1 MVPKNAI
8 PRVVVLKADRLY
20 GDLIARQIK
29 DSWRSAQVSVFQ
41 LGFDA
46 LDSIQAS
53 VPDMFISGVKID
65 DMDGLEHLEPFIE
78 TSLPILV
85 LTSRHDPRTLE
96 LLRSVRFD
104 GLFDGNA
111 EGLENLPVAMQ
122 EVMERRLYVSPTM
135 LPHLKRPRNI
145 TLDTLTEKEQLVL
158 SLNGDGTDDQQAAI
172 QLGLSPHTVNTHRK
186 SIMSKLK
193 LHHKGQLMLY
203 ALQQG
208 YIRVTTL
215 KVFRP
220 GFQRKLANRDAP
232 YFTKKIKSSTA

>member
-1 MVPKNAI
+1 MVPKSAA

-20 GDLIARQIK
+20 GDLIARQIR

-53 VPDMFISGVKID
+53 VPDMFITGVKID

-78 TSLPILV
+78 TTLPILV

-96 LLRSVRFD
+96 LLRNVRFD
-104 GLFDGNA
+104 GLYDGNA

-122 EVMERRLYVSPTM
+122 EVLQRRLYVSPTM

-158 SLNGDGTDDQQAAI
+158 SLIGDGTDDQQAAT

-186 SIMSKLK
+186 SIMAKLK

-203 ALQQG
+203 AIQHG
-208 YIRVTTL
+208 YIRVTAQR
-215 KVFRP
+215 VFRP
-220 GFQRKLANRDAP
+220 GFQRKLVG
-232 YFTKKIKSSTA
+232 KSPRERSG

>member
-1 MVPKNAI
+1 MVPKSAV

-20 GDLIARQIK
+20 GDLIARQIR
-29 DSWRSAQVSVFQ
+29 DTWRNAQVSIYQ

-53 VPDMFISGVKID
+53 VPDMFITGVKID

-78 TSLPILV
+78 TTLPILV

-96 LLRSVRFD
+96 LLRNVRFD
-104 GLFDGNA
+104 GLYDGNA
-111 EGLENLPVAMQ
+111 EGLENLPVAME
-122 EVMERRLYVSPTM
+122 EVLQRRLYVSPSM

-158 SLNGDGTDDQQAAI
+158 SLIGDGMDDQQAAT
-172 QLGLSPHTVNTHRK
+172 QLGLSPHTVGTHRK

-203 ALQQG
+203 AFQQG
-208 YIRVTTL
+208 YIRVSAQS
-215 KVFRP
+215 VFRP
-220 GFQRKLANRDAP
+220 GFQRKLVAGR
-232 YFTKKIKSSTA
+232 SS